1 MINGVYTWVPDTD
14 GGLASYGQNRYNMDG
29 LTGYGGMD
37 NTGSSAIVSSTPSP
51 VANVNA
57 QKVLEGFNF
66 SDVNKTAD
74 GSSNWTKGAEQFKDL
89 GNTTAEQGW
98 GDTFASWFTPQG
110 DKGTSVGGNI
120 MGAVG
125 TGVGAASG
133 LAGMYYAKKNF
144 DLQKDQQDYLKGR
157 EAQSDTRKSAFAA
170 NAGNGAQY

>member
-1 MINGVYTWVPDTD
+1 MGWVNGQWVND
-14 GGLASYGQNRYNMDG
+14 GTTSSLGIGLNQPIKVN
-29 LTGYGGMD
+29 TGYGA
-37 NTGSSAIVSSTPSP
+37 NTQFQTGVNTD
-51 VANVNA
+51 ANAA
-57 QKVLEGFNF
+57 QVDPTSNLNLT
-66 SDVNKTAD
+66 SLVKTD
-74 GSSNWTKGAEQFKDL
+74 GTGGL
-89 GNTTAEQGW
+89 AEQGW
-98 GDTFASWFTPQG
+98 TDKVASWFTPQG

-157 EAQSDTRKSAFAA
+157 EAQSDARKSAFAA

>member
-1 MINGVYTWVPDTD
+1 MNLPANSLAFNNGT
-14 GGLASYGQNRYNMDG
+14 GGL
-29 LTGYGGMD
+29 
-37 NTGSSAIVSSTPSP
+37 
-51 VANVNA
+51 
-57 QKVLEGFNF
+57 
-66 SDVNKTAD
+66 
-74 GSSNWTKGAEQFKDL
+74 
-89 GNTTAEQGW
+89 AEQGW
-98 GDTFASWFTPQG
+98 TDKVAGWFTPQG

-157 EAQSDTRKSAFAA
+157 EAQSDARKSAFAA